1 MVFSTTDR
9 NVHANMPFGIKNA
22 PVFNV
27 YSDENGGVL
36 VQKLYVEIADAIRAG
51 KPSLRNSN
59 NLRNIYN
66 CRIILNTNKTIDKKS
81 AQNPYIRAFA

>member
-27 YSDENGGVL
+27 SDENGGEFL

-59 NLRNIYN
+59 NYIITNHALRI
-66 CRIILNTNKTIDKKS
+66 TH
-81 AQNPYIRAFA
+81 